1 MFRIICKRKEV
12 RHRTRSSIFTDS
24 TKSPFTRLFITA
36 ELTFT
41 TGNKYKHRECFTC
54 MFVNYVIII
63 YIIRS
68 YTKTIGTKSPFGKRV
83 FIILCNRVRNSS
95 FTFRSNIGF
104 ICSKKILKLSIPNN
118 NRILTIYLFHKFTE
132 GILRAIRN

>member
-1 MFRIICKRKEV
+1 MFRIVCKRKKI
-12 RHRTRSSIFTDS
+12 RYRARSSIFTDS
-24 TKSPFTRLFITA
+24 TKSPFTGFFITA
-36 ELTFT
+36 KLTFT
-41 TGNKYKHRECFTC
+41 TGDKYKHRKCFTC

-68 YTKTIGTKSPFGKRV
+68 YTKTIRTKFPFRKRV

-95 FTFRSNIGF
+95 FTVRSNVSF

-118 NRILTIYLFHKFTE
+118 NGILTIYLFHKFTE